1 MSMLHN
7 SYKYF
12 ENLDFTIFTF
22 STIESM

>member
-1 MSMLHN
+1 MNMLHN
-7 SYKYF
+7 DHRYF